1 MRWIFD
7 QEFLDPYGNDMF
19 LSGASTRYGY
29 MYYVPSSLRNPVTNR
44 QQPMDNIFFSS
55 LILTR
60 KKIMLPGIESEY
72 RIKTSEKFAKFV
84 LLWNRFIECWI
95 DRIISASFFFNS
107 QLLVGLL
114 DTGKD
119 GLTSCK
125 TFGSFVWMVF

>member
-1 MRWIFD
+1 MICFYLALL
-7 QEFLDPYGNDMF
+7 QGTAICTMSPP
-19 LSGASTRYGY
+19 ASNNSPRG
-29 MYYVPSSLRNPVTNR
+29 NPVTNR